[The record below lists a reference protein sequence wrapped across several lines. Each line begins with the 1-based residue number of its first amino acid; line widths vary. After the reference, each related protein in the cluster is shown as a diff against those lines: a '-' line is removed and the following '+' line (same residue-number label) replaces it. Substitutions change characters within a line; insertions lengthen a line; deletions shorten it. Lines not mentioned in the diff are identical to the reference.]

1 MVTIIVI
8 AALSG
13 LAVALNAYA
22 AQVADRSGD
31 RRAALEARWER
42 MIEAARAG
50 GRS

>member
-1 MVTIIVI
+1 MFTIVI
-8 AALSG
+8 VTALSG

-42 MIEAARAG
+42 MIVAAHER
-50 GRS
+50 